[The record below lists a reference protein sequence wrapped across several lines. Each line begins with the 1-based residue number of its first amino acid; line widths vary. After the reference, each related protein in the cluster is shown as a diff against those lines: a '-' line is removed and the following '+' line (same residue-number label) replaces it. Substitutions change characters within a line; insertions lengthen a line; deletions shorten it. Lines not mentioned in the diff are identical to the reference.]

1 MTGNFGAEH
10 GVSEQNT
17 KAENSVLPCNKETTN
32 TKRNREK
39 YRPPRPPPASNHE
52 RIKVSKRAV
61 AEQGRDLEKLTT
73 TELTG
78 GKFRNCFKQIPCKFK
93 PFSPNGA

>member
-1 MTGNFGAEH
+1 MEFLNRTLKQKTAFFLA
-10 GVSEQNT
+10 T
-17 KAENSVLPCNKETTN
+17 KKPTN

-39 YRPPRPPPASNHE
+39 YRPSPPPASNHE

-61 AEQGRDLEKLTT
+61 AEQGRDLEELTT
-73 TELTG
+73 TELTR
-78 GKFRNCFKQIPCKFK
+78 GKFRNCFKQIPRKFK

>member
-1 MTGNFGAEH
+1 MEFLNRTLKQKTVFFLATKKPPIQRET
-10 GVSEQNT
+10 ERNT
-17 KAENSVLPCNKETTN
+17 D
-32 TKRNREK
+32 
-39 YRPPRPPPASNHE
+39 RPPPPASNHE